1 MMCDMGVIFKM
12 MLFNCLFALLG
23 SILAEGKRHSLELL
37 EMSFL
42 KNQKSIT
49 YSGSGTCFSLEQIMS
64 SFIEEKQPS
73 RKNASY

>member
-12 MLFNCLFALLG
+12 MLFNCLLALLG

-42 KNQKSIT
+42 KNQKSDHLFWVRDMLLLRT
-49 YSGSGTCFSLEQIMS
+49 NHE
-64 SFIEEKQPS
+64 
-73 RKNASY
+73 